1 MLLEAL
7 VALVIF
13 SLGLL
18 GLVALQARAIT
29 MDLDSRHRGEAA
41 VLANQLLGSMWA
53 TSPASVKTDYNT
65 GSAAFN
71 AWSAQV
77 AARLPGVAEHPPT
90 ITWSEPT
97 ARRTNRVTLT
107 VSWKLPSTE
116 ARTYTTTAEVVQ

>member
-41 VLANQLLGSMWA
+41 VLANQLMGSMW
-53 TSPASVKTDYNT
+53 TTNPAVVKDNYKT

-77 AARLPGVAEHPPT
+77 AARLPGVADHPPT

-97 ARRTNRVTLT
+97 ANRPRQVTVT

-116 ARTYTTTAEVVQ
+116 ARTYTTTAEVMQ